1 MEPGLQRILSESSD
15 LSLKTAMVF
24 FIKTTTCKKN
34 VLFSGSLHPTFS
46 YFLWSQHLRLVYVW
60 ELNRWTLRKNAECKR
75 NAKSI
80 TLQHTKETRKDWQQ
94 LKNRKKYYQT
104 SLLFH
109 KIMFNFINSILWSHL
124 CEHIQVVC
132 VIYTHHTL
140 IPYGLLSV
148 ILIIYFLQAC
158 ATEWIQY
165 SK

>member
-1 MEPGLQRILSESSD
+1 
-15 LSLKTAMVF
+15 MVF

-148 ILIIYFLQAC
+148 ILIIYFFTGLCYRMNPVQ
-158 ATEWIQY
+158 
-165 SK
+165 